1 MLIKLQSGDCS
12 GQLVSPYYLR
22 YPGNYKQITSAV
34 TSLKQLRWRMLPTH
48 PNYFKLISII
58 IEDLVHTEERVD
70 CQLVTAVIGADKT
83 TAL

>member
-1 MLIKLQSGDCS
+1 
-12 GQLVSPYYLR
+12 
-22 YPGNYKQITSAV
+22 
-34 TSLKQLRWRMLPTH
+34 LPEANVKGTH